1 VIADPKAWMWFF
13 SSYAPLWI
21 MLGLRF
27 SNTPVR
33 ITLIAFGVAC
43 FSYVAFIISR
53 SARERPSNT
62 ELTIAGDAGADVSGY
77 LASYL
82 LPFLT
87 VPEPSLT
94 DVLAYVI
101 FVLVAG
107 LVYVRSGLMQINPT
121 AYLLG
126 RRVCCARARQGAGPR
141 RRCLSSRAATCG
153 SRARCKLSGSPTA
166 YSSTTEHQPD
176 GSEVPFHA
184 HGRAARSRHVARSG

>member
-121 AYLLG
+121 VYLLG
-126 RRVCCARARQGAGPR
+126 RRVLRASAPGRGTTKEVFVISR
-141 RRCLSSRAATCG
+141 RDLRV
-153 SRARCKLSGSPTA
+153 
-166 YSSTTEHQPD
+166 SSTLQAERFSD
-176 GSEVPFHA
+176 RVFID
-184 HGRAARSRHVARSG
+184 HGTPA